1 MDGWMDGWMEY
12 LSGLE
17 AAKGTELGG
26 MGLIAMYLLD
36 GSLLLLLLL
45 ILSTEL
51 FIAFA
56 VVTANGVLLEM
67 LFILLLLLGD
77 SIAKGDPFGVLF
89 PVPMESC
96 PCECNRFAAKR
107 SSAILMR

>member
-1 MDGWMDGWMEY
+1 MEY

-17 AAKGTELGG
+17 VAKGTELGG
-26 MGLIAMYLLD
+26 MGLIVMYLLD
-36 GSLLLLLLL
+36 GSLLLLLL

-51 FIAFA
+51 FIVFA
-56 VVTANGVLLEM
+56 VVTASGVLMEM
-67 LFILLLLLGD
+67 LFILLLLLLGD
-77 SIAKGDPFGVLF
+77 SIAKGDPFEVLF

-96 PCECNRFAAKR
+96 PCEGNRFGAKR